1 MLNIGR
7 TTLTLLAT
15 LALTI
20 GAACASS
27 PDIPEESSEKQNRYR
42 SAEAEEGSNASGN
55 QNGGSKTKGK
65 QGEPAAPGEG
75 GAAMGASGQG
85 SSNPPKAT
93 GPVAHV
99 DGDPIPAE
107 AFNEEIAKISKTGKF
122 PPALLHRFKGR
133 LIERLIDQRLIDNAI
148 DGSSV
153 EVTDKEV
160 DAKLDK
166 VRQEFDAAK
175 QQQAGS
181 TKTKGAQPQSLE
193 QLAGQYGI
201 SSDELRDS
209 IRRSI
214 AIEKLL
220 LDQGVE
226 LPTDEEIKKF
236 YDDNPDKFS
245 KPEQVHVR
253 HILLKV
259 KPGAGDKKWKSAKE
273 KIDKIHEK
281 AKDEETDF
289 AKLAKEKSDGPSAK
303 NGGDIGFIGKE
314 QFDKNFTK
322 VAFDLEKGE
331 VSEPVK
337 TRYGWHVIQLVER
350 RDSEKVPFEKIKPKL
365 AEQLKNQRIHK
376 QLKSYIEKLRE
387 DSEIEKH
394 PDNVE

>member
-27 PDIPEESSEKQNRYR
+27 PDIPEESSEKKNRYR
-42 SAEAEEGSNASGN
+42 SAESEESPDSGDSREKS
-55 QNGGSKTKGK
+55 GSKKRGK
-65 QGEPAAPGEG
+65 QAGKGQSGAP
-75 GAAMGASGQG
+75 MQTGQG
-85 SSNPPKAT
+85 SSKPPKAT

-148 DGSSV
+148 DNSSV
-153 EVTDKEV
+153 EVTEKEV

-166 VRQEFDAAK
+166 VRKEFDAAK
-175 QQQAGS
+175 QQQGGS
-181 TKTKGAQPQSLE
+181 TKGAQPQSLE

-226 LPTDEEIKKF
+226 LPTDKEVKKF
-236 YDDNPDKFS
+236 YEDNPDKFS

-259 KPGAGDKKWKSAKE
+259 KPGAGDEKWKSAKE
-273 KIDKIHEK
+273 KIDKIHK
-281 AKDEETDF
+281 QASKEETDF
-289 AKLAKEKSDGPSAK
+289 AKLAKKKSDGPSAK
-303 NGGDIGFIGKE
+303 NGGDIGFIGKK
-314 QFDKNFTK
+314 QFDENFTK
-322 VAFDLEKGE
+322 VAFELEKGE

-350 RDSEKVPFEKIKPKL
+350 RASEKVPFEKIKPKL
-365 AEQLKNQRIHK
+365 AEQLKNQRIHE
-376 QLKSYIEKLRE
+376 QLKSYIKKLRE
-387 DSEIEKH
+387 DAEIEKH